1 MPRRAPRRVPVDP
14 QIVIRSASG
23 QRWVAQLPPDLLARL
38 RLHASADTSKNP
50 AAALVTLLSAA
61 LTSAADEPRE

>member
-1 MPRRAPRRVPVDP
+1 MPRGKLRRVPVDP
-14 QIVIRSASG
+14 QLVIRPASG

-50 AAALVTLLSAA
+50 AAVLVTLLTAA
-61 LTSAADEPRE
+61 LTSATDEPRE